1 MISVLF
7 VDDEPVQ
14 LALGKTFLERTG
26 NFTVDTL
33 GSAEEVLASEN
44 LEQYDAIV
52 SDYQMPDTDGIT
64 LLQEIRSAGNTVP
77 FIIFTGKGREET
89 AIQALNGGADFYVR
103 KGLKPESP
111 YTELG
116 LRIQMAVQRQR
127 DKIAI
132 EVRARALQESEEKY
146 RSLADSAEDLIYIL
160 DRDDHVTYV
169 NRFGL
174 KMLNKSFGEVVG
186 RPRRDLFSDI
196 EAERQYQIIRQVF
209 ASGLPVRTESCVP
222 LPCGM
227 TWQDTQLVPIRS
239 ENGTI
244 TAVMGISR
252 DITGHRNIENALREN
267 LERYHQIL
275 KNAHEGILVFELTTD
290 GPGKILDANEAACRI
305 LGVTSEELHTIR
317 FADIDIPEL
326 KARFPDLMRDL
337 WQDRHIIFQIGYRA
351 KDGEEKIVE
360 VSASLFEHGGR
371 PTSLAVIHDIT
382 LQMKTEDA
390 LRRANKKLGLLTG
403 ITRHDIRNQLL
414 ALNGYLLLSQ
424 DTLDDAEKTAEYIRK
439 EEGITEVIE
448 HQIAFTQQYEN
459 LGAYAPVWQNV
470 EQCIRRAARDLD
482 LAGVGLSV
490 TDMNTVE
497 IFADSLLQK
506 VFFNLV
512 DNSLRHGGDALG
524 QIRFSCQETENGLVL
539 ICDDDG
545 SGIPAARKEMIFE
558 LGYGKNSGF
567 GLFFIREILG
577 ITGIIIRECGTDT
590 GARFEIIVPKGQY
603 RFAKSKKTIP

>member
-33 GSAEEVLASEN
+33 GSAEEVLASEH

-52 SDYQMPDTDGIT
+52 ADYQMPDTDGIT
-64 LLQEIRSAGNTVP
+64 LLNEIRSAGNTVP
-77 FIIFTGKGREET
+77 FIIFTGKGQEET
-89 AIQALNGGADFYVR
+89 AIEALNGGADFYVR

-132 EVRARALQESEEKY
+132 QVRARALQESEEKY

-160 DRDDHVTYV
+160 DRDDRVTYV

-186 RPRRDLFSDI
+186 KPRRDLFPDA
-196 EAERQYQIIRQVF
+196 EADRQYQVIRQVF
-209 ASGLPVRTESCVP
+209 SSGTPVRTESCVP

-227 TWQDTQLVPIRS
+227 TWQDTRLVPIRS
-239 ENGTI
+239 GNGTI

-252 DITGHRNIENALREN
+252 DITGRRNTENALREN
-267 LERYHQIL
+267 LERYHLIL
-275 KNAHEGILVFELTTD
+275 KNAHEGILVFELTPD

-305 LGVTSEELHTIR
+305 LGIASEELHSVCL
-317 FADIDIPEL
+317 ANLDIPEI

-337 WQDRHIIFQIGYRA
+337 WQDRHIIFQLGYLTR
-351 KDGEEKIVE
+351 DGEEKIVE
-360 VSASLFEHGGR
+360 VSASLFEHGGC

-382 LQMKTEDA
+382 TQMKTEEA
-390 LRRANKKLGLLTG
+390 LRHANKKLGLLTG

-448 HQIAFTQQYEN
+448 HQIAFTQQVPEPGGLCPGLAECGAVHPAHVPGSGSRGRHAQCNGYEF
-459 LGAYAPVWQNV
+459 G
-470 EQCIRRAARDLD
+470 RDLCR
-482 LAGVGLSV
+482 LPVA
-490 TDMNTVE
+490 E
-497 IFADSLLQK
+497 SLLQP
-506 VFFNLV
+506 
-512 DNSLRHGGDALG
+512 G
-524 QIRFSCQETENGLVL
+524 
-539 ICDDDG
+539 
-545 SGIPAARKEMIFE
+545 
-558 LGYGKNSGF
+558 
-567 GLFFIREILG
+567 
-577 ITGIIIRECGTDT
+577 
-590 GARFEIIVPKGQY
+590 
-603 RFAKSKKTIP
+603 